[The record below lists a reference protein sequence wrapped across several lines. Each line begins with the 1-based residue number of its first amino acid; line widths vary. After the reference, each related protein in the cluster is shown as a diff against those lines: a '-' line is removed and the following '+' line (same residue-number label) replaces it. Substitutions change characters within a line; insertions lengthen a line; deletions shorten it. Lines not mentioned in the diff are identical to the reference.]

1 MKTLNGYEVVDE
13 KARQDI
19 ETLKNKEV
27 DLTGYATEDWVN
39 NQGFIKEH
47 QSLEGYATE
56 KYVDDAIANIDIP
69 EGGDKE
75 VFYIDTRTDAYVSV
89 AENVKEAYDAGEH
102 IAVYIYISGGT
113 IGTTGYYPAHIREE
127 AETLT
132 LVAETDYYFSMIG
145 NVKQK
150 VVTIKIDGNVFTYD
164 EKEFET
170 LTETKVNSLIETALN
185 EIGVAEGGS
194 Y

>member
-56 KYVDDAIANIDIP
+56 QYVNDAIANIDIP
-69 EGGDKE
+69 EGDGVKA
-75 VFYIDTRTDAYVSV
+75 VFIDASNVTASSSAIPEEYLPIFQKYDSGEDRNCLFYVKLSS
-89 AENVKEAYDAGEH
+89 ATY
-102 IAVYIYISGGT
+102 YQPTSIYCPEEQILSLDFGMT
-113 IGTTGYYPAHIREE
+113 KNNADEIYY
-127 AETLT
+127 
-132 LVAETDYYFSMIG
+132 
-145 NVKQK
+145 K
-150 VVTIKIDGNVFTYD
+150 
-164 EKEFET
+164 
-170 LTETKVNSLIETALN
+170 SLIVRLGTSDWYINTHSTTFASKYYVDNLFAN
-185 EIGVAEGGS
+185 IATAEGGS